1 LSNRLKWRSLDDILG
16 AVFLVVYVCSH
27 VLICFLEVDLI
38 LVDCGLTGNTSVG
51 FAAFI
56 IIVILLAS
64 MMGSLSL
71 RRHDVKNAS
80 PISKFLSLSGSYFW
94 FRLVQLYFVL
104 YVSFLTFSV

>member
-1 LSNRLKWRSLDDILG
+1 MIFWVLSVW
-16 AVFLVVYVCSH
+16 VVYVCSH

-71 RRHDVKNAS
+71 RRHGIKNAS
-80 PISKFLSLSGSYFW
+80 PSSEFLSLSGSYFW

-104 YVSFLTFSV
+104 YVSFLTFRV